1 MIKKNN
7 NGFTLIEMLI
17 STAILSIIVI
27 AFSTISISSIKG
39 NSKNNID
46 IGAMNIAQGE
56 IENIRSQLKKYSG
69 EDPLV
74 LTSVEGEEIRESIEG
89 EEIPQ
94 NASEGFSRTND
105 SGAYNVKI
113 ELKKAKSNDSIYL
126 GLYDIKVSVVP
137 DENKEYFSKKT
148 TELVTQIGIN
158 KILTP

>member
-56 IENIRSQLKKYSG
+56 IENIRSQLKNYSG

-89 EEIPQ
+89 KGTPQ
-94 NASEGFSRTND
+94 NAMKIFKAAGLNK
-105 SGAYNVKI
+105 KI
-113 ELKKAKSNDSIYL
+113 EFID
-126 GLYDIKVSVVP
+126 GV
-137 DENKEYFSKKT
+137 
-148 TELVTQIGIN
+148 
-158 KILTP
+158 

>member
-1 MIKKNN
+1 MKDNK
-7 NGFTLIEMLI
+7 GFTLIEILT
-17 STAILSIIVI
+17 SAAIISIIVI

-56 IENIRSQLKKYSG
+56 IENIRSQLKNYSG

-89 EEIPQ
+89 KGTPQ

-105 SGAYNVKI
+105 SGSYNVKI
-113 ELKKAKSNDSIYL
+113 ELKKAENDYSTYS
-126 GLYDIKVSVVP
+126 GLYEIKVSVAAN
-137 DENKEYFSKKT
+137 ENKEYFSKKT
-148 TELVTQIGIN
+148 TELITQIRIN
-158 KILTP
+158 RI

>member
-1 MIKKNN
+1 IKKNN

-46 IGAMNIAQGE
+46 IVAMNIAQGE

-74 LTSVEGEEIRESIEG
+74 LTYVEGEEIRESIEG
-89 EEIPQ
+89 NEIPK
-94 NASEGFSRTND
+94 NVTEGFSRINN
-105 SGAYNVKI
+105 SGSYNVKI
-113 ELKKAKSNDSIYL
+113 ELKKAKSNDSTYL
-126 GLYDIKVSVVP
+126 GLYDIKVSVAAN
-137 DENKEYFSKKT
+137 ENKEYFSKKT

-158 KILTP
+158 KILT